1 MRPQKCPHFFELIT
15 NLPTVFLQFMS
26 NSGVTFRNL
35 ADVAPQ
41 RFGHNTKM
49 TFDLFH
55 LLGVH
60 GVLV

>member
-1 MRPQKCPHFFELIT
+1 
-15 NLPTVFLQFMS
+15 MS
-26 NSGVTFRNL
+26 NGGVPFSDL

-41 RFGHNTKM
+41 CFGHNAKM

-60 GVLV
+60 GSFVSTDLLKNATAISSSETRMVAF

>member
-1 MRPQKCPHFFELIT
+1 MRAAGGPAFPELVT
-15 NLPTVFLQFMS
+15 NLPTVFLQLMP

-41 RFGHNTKM
+41 RFGYHAKM

-60 GVLV
+60 GSLV